1 MLAGNQRASLLLLIE
16 QSATRADTTLR
27 RERAATSLQACER
40 GRVARARVASPV
52 SQRQVRMSVSPGT
65 FAAAPAT
72 PSATSAAA
80 PATSVA
86 PAAAAWTAAAPTA
99 AAVPAT
105 TVCTTVADRAK
116 LAHLEVVTKLA
127 TLEWWC
133 FGTPYTA
140 FRESKTQRV
149 STVATPRTAGG
160 NRSRVAAP
168 DATGD
173 DDEMPRFLH
182 DAEAQ
187 LRQFQV

>member
-1 MLAGNQRASLLLLIE
+1 MLEGNQRASLLLLIE
-16 QSATRADTTLR
+16 QSATRADTTLQ
-27 RERAATSLQACER
+27 RAATSLQACER
-40 GRVARARVASPV
+40 GRVARVASPV
-52 SQRQVRMSVSPGT
+52 SQRQVRTSVLPAT
-65 FAAAPAT
+65 PAAAPAT
-72 PSATSAAA
+72 PSATFAAA

-116 LAHLEVVTKLA
+116 LAHLEIVRKLA
-127 TLEWWC
+127 NLEWWC

-160 NRSRVAAP
+160 NRSRVAAT

-182 DAEAQ
+182 EAEAQ

>member
-27 RERAATSLQACER
+27 RERAATSLQAY
-40 GRVARARVASPV
+40 
-52 SQRQVRMSVSPGT
+52 
-65 FAAAPAT
+65 
-72 PSATSAAA
+72 
-80 PATSVA
+80 
-86 PAAAAWTAAAPTA
+86 
-99 AAVPAT
+99 
-105 TVCTTVADRAK
+105 RAK

-187 LRQFQV
+187 LRQFQGS